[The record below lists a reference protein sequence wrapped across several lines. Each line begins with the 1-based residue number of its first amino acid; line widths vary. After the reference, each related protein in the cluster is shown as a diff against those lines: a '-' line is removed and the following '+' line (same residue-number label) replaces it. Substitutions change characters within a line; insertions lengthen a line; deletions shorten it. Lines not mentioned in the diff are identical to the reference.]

1 MPELSIIL
9 PVYKMEK
16 FLPRVIASIKAQT
29 MRDFE
34 AIFVDDGSPDNSGA
48 ICLASAADDSRFRVI
63 TRENGG
69 VSKARNTA
77 LDAATG
83 EYVMF
88 VDPDDWIEPDAAEV
102 LVGMAKNHNADIV
115 LYGRHND
122 RYSSDGTFVG
132 TSLSKPPI
140 TGVFTDEPF
149 RTHFSALA
157 TSYFITDK
165 LMKRSFIEEH
175 HCRFPDMDLGE
186 DGAFYISFYSADPS
200 CLVATERAFYHYTV
214 PESGSLSTS
223 YHPERLKY
231 AFVLSD
237 MTRAAVAAWGLEAS
251 PTYMRTV
258 NYCTVRDIMMLV
270 KNTAMSGE
278 TPAAQRTTFA
288 KVMRAEKLRKAV
300 SETPLSMMYSRN
312 DRIKLALLKM
322 HMYSLALAVSRHNN
336 RRNK

>member
-16 FLPRVIASIKAQT
+16 YLPRVIASLKAQT

-48 ICLASAADDSRFRVI
+48 ICLDAAANDSRFRVI
-63 TRENGG
+63 TQENGG

-83 EYVMF
+83 DFVMF

-102 LVGMAKNHNADIV
+102 LVGMAESHDADIV
-115 LYGRHND
+115 IYGRYNE
-122 RYSSDGTFVG
+122 RYSPDGTLVG
-132 TSLSKPPI
+132 TCLSKPPI
-140 TGVFTDEPF
+140 TGVFKDEPF
-149 RTHFSALA
+149 KTHFSSLA

-175 HCRFPDMDLGE
+175 HCRFPDMNLGE

-231 AFVLSD
+231 AFLLSD
-237 MTRAAVAAWGLEAS
+237 MTRAAVAAWGLAS
-251 PTYMRTV
+251 SPAHMRTV
-258 NYCTVRDIMMLV
+258 NYCVVRDIMMLV
-270 KNTAMSGE
+270 KNTALSGE
-278 TPAAQRTTFA
+278 TPASQRATFA
-288 KVMRAEKLRKAV
+288 KAMEAERLRTAV
-300 SETPLSMMYSRN
+300 CKTPLSMMYSRN

-322 HMYSLALAVSRHNN
+322 HMYSLALAVSRRNN
-336 RRNK
+336 RRSK